1 MGVFERRRRSGT
13 VYYVSFV
20 WNGRQVQERAG
31 TDKRQALQLERQRK
45 REVRDGTYR
54 PDNKSGSTTLANYMD
69 GWLQARRGRGVRT
82 AADDETR
89 LRMLIVPHLGSK
101 RLDGITRRDVLDVIE
116 RLRSDGRLAPKT
128 IRNVYGTLRTLF
140 RDALLE
146 ELVTID
152 PCVLPRGALPSPRE
166 MSPSATRRKPS
177 VFSREEIRLLLTDQ
191 QVPADRRMLYAL
203 LFLTG
208 MRHGEAVGRRW
219 RDLDESA
226 LPLGALSVATQY
238 RDEPLKTK
246 TPRVVPVHPVLAE
259 LLTAWKCSGFKQFF
273 LREPRPEDFIVP
285 SRTWK
290 CRMSGTSHKG
300 LQDDCKAIGIPGR
313 RVHDTRH
320 TFISLARRDGAR
332 KMCSSESRTTRR
344 AISWTDTRR
353 SIGRHCARRLPA
365 FVCSS
370 IQYLSR
376 SPYLLAGPRLDS
388 CRSHCQR
395 Q

>member
-1 MGVFERRRRSGT
+1 MGVFQRRRRSGT

-20 WNGRQVQERAG
+20 WNGHQVQERAG

-54 PDNKSGSTTLANYMD
+54 PDRKSGSTTLANYMD

-82 AADDETR
+82 VADDETR
-89 LRMLIVPHLGSK
+89 LRMHIVPHLGYK

-128 IRNVYGTLRTLF
+128 IRNIYGTLRTLF

-177 VFSREEIRLLLTDQ
+177 AFSREEIRRLLTDQ

-332 KMCSSESRTTRR
+332 KDVLERITHNSTGDIVDRYTTFDWAPLCEAVTSLRLELNPIAHSESGSSCGSSTR
-344 AISWTDTRR
+344 
-353 SIGRHCARRLPA
+353 
-365 FVCSS
+365 
-370 IQYLSR
+370 
-376 SPYLLAGPRLDS
+376 
-388 CRSHCQR
+388 
-395 Q
+395 

>member
-20 WNGRQVQERAG
+20 WNGHQVQERAG

-54 PDNKSGSTTLANYMD
+54 AEKKAGSTTLANYVD
-69 GWLQARRGRGVRT
+69 GWLQARRVRGVRT
-82 AADDETR
+82 VADDETR
-89 LRMLIVPHLGSK
+89 LRMHVVPLIGAK
-101 RLDGITRRDVLDVIE
+101 RLDNVTRKDILDVVD
-116 RLRSDGRLAPKT
+116 RLRSGGRLAPKT

-166 MSPSATRRKPS
+166 VSSSAARRKPS
-177 VFSREEIRLLLTDQ
+177 VFSRGEIRLLLTDER
-191 QVPADRRMLYAL
+191 VPADRRMLYAL

-226 LPLGALSVATQY
+226 VPLGAMTVATQY

-259 LLTAWKCSGFKQFF
+259 LLTAWKRSGFKRFF

-290 CRMSGTSHKG
+290 CRISGTSHKG
-300 LQDDCKAIGIPGR
+300 LQDDCKAIAIPGR

-332 KMCSSESRTTRR
+332 KDVLERITHNAVGDIVDRYTTFDWAPLCDAVASLRLSLVP
-344 AISWTDTRR
+344 AAQSDSASLSGASTR
-353 SIGRHCARRLPA
+353 
-365 FVCSS
+365 
-370 IQYLSR
+370 
-376 SPYLLAGPRLDS
+376 
-388 CRSHCQR
+388 
-395 Q
+395 